1 MAQGSRAKKN
11 WIQGA
16 LKKPGSLRKA
26 LHAEKGKD
34 IPAAKIEKAA
44 HSQSPCHASVLL
56 RKRANLALTLKG
68 LRKKKA

>member
-16 LKKPGSLRKA
+16 IKKPGSLRKA
-26 LHAEKGKD
+26 LHVAKGKD
-34 IPAAKIEKAA
+34 IPAAKIEKAV
-44 HSQSPCHASVLL
+44 QSKSPLL

-68 LRKKKA
+68 LRKKKV